1 MTPSTSMAEIRSPTH
16 EIHVDPTSRFHTA
29 LFENRAKRSAF
40 WPFSQV
46 HALLTRVSDSQVSST
61 MDGHIILSINEG
73 FDRLQRRLVALSVGE
88 EIRASDAAAETGLS
102 EEVCR
107 AVLCGLERA
116 GLMTHRDEDLFE
128 RRPLDSI
135 NA

>member
-1 MTPSTSMAEIRSPTH
+1 
-16 EIHVDPTSRFHTA
+16 
-29 LFENRAKRSAF
+29 
-40 WPFSQV
+40 
-46 HALLTRVSDSQVSST
+46 
-61 MDGHIILSINEG
+61 MDGQILLSVNEG
-73 FDRLQRRLVALSVGE
+73 FDRLQRKIVALGVGD

-116 GLMTHRDEDLFE
+116 GLMTHHDKDVFE
-128 RRPLDSI
+128 RRPLDLM

>member
-1 MTPSTSMAEIRSPTH
+1 MG
-16 EIHVDPTSRFHTA
+16 
-29 LFENRAKRSAF
+29 SA
-40 WPFSQV
+40 
-46 HALLTRVSDSQVSST
+46 
-61 MDGHIILSINEG
+61 MDGPLILSINEG

-116 GLMTHRDEDLFE
+116 GLMTHHDEDLFE
-128 RRPLDSI
+128 RRPLDSV
-135 NA
+135 NAR